1 MLEGTKRKI
10 ALNAGLVFGFLLLH
24 YAVQLLAAAEAGTI
38 IPAGLHRYLPFV
50 ARFTLTALAIFTIL
64 LLGSIVERLIARN
77 TEVEGTRY
85 NLSRVNSLIVF
96 LLIAIVGVSFI
107 FQNLYAA
114 AVSFGLISLILGF
127 ALQAP
132 ITSFIAWLYII
143 FRHPYLVGDRIQLG
157 NLYGDVLEIGYL
169 DTIIQEFGGP
179 YLGNDRLSGRVIHF
193 PNSLILKSEIINYS
207 GQFQPFIWNETAIQ
221 IAYVS
226 DLSFVESCLL
236 QAANADFAASY
247 PGRPLVDAEVYF
259 RDNDRAWLEAVLSY
273 PVEPTDTTG
282 RRTRILRAALPEM
295 TDAHAQGRVVFPN
308 PSGVNGPRQSDRPSA
323 SSTGQG

>member
-10 ALNAGLVFGFLLLH
+10 ALNAALVVGFLLLH
-24 YAVQLLAAAEAGTI
+24 AALQLVQASDAGSI
-38 IPAGLHRYLPFV
+38 VPAGVHRYLPFV
-50 ARFTLTALAIFTIL
+50 ARFTLTALSIFAIL
-64 LLGSIVERLIARN
+64 LLGSIVERIIARN
-77 TEVEGTRY
+77 TEAEGTRY
-85 NLSRVNSLIVF
+85 NLSRVNSLVVF

-132 ITSFIAWLYII
+132 ITSFISWLYII
-143 FRHPYLVGDRIQLG
+143 FRHPYHVGDRIQLG

-193 PNSLILKSEIINYS
+193 PNSLILKSEVINYS
-207 GQFQPFIWNETAIQ
+207 GQYQPFIWNETSIQ

-226 DLSFVESCLL
+226 DLGFVEACLL
-236 QAANADFAASY
+236 QAADADFAARY
-247 PGRPLVDAEVYF
+247 PDRPLVTAEVYF

-282 RRTRILRAALPEM
+282 RRTRILRAALPAM
-295 TDAHAQGRVVFPN
+295 TSGQGRVVFPS
-308 PSGVNGPRQSDRPSA
+308 PAGVKGTRQADLPDA
-323 SSTGQG
+323 SSAAQG